1 MLKTKRDLFIH
12 KSRRFVF
19 LILLRCLLHAGKG
32 FFLGSFQ
39 SLTLDPDA
47 SLQPEQ
53 RSAQLKESL
62 HADYPF
68 YSTDQALPAGVGSPF
83 TIQSIW
89 MITDFDEENGNTLTL
104 SKQHHHRRDTAAPL
118 GRSDN

>member
-1 MLKTKRDLFIH
+1 MLKTRL
-12 KSRRFVF
+12 KSCRFCF
-19 LILLRCLLHAGKG
+19 LILLRLLHAGKG

-53 RSAQLKESL
+53 RTAQLKESL

-68 YSTDQALPAGVGSPF
+68 YSADQALPAGVGSPF

-89 MITDFDEENGNTLTL
+89 MITDFDEENGNTHTHFHF
-104 SKQHHHRRDTAAPL
+104 SNKK
-118 GRSDN
+118 